1 MDTKAGNGM
10 ALMTAKL
17 IDNIAAKLINL
28 QTEAQKNNNNLWK
41 HAYMC
46 LYSAL
51 DGMYVCCMYVY
62 MYVCVY
68 RMRRFSSYAKDEYSA
83 IFAPA
88 FTTAIGPPTSL
99 PAKLYVCMHVWL

>member
-28 QTEAQKNNNNLWK
+28 QTEAKKNNNNLWK

-51 DGMYVCCMYVY
+51 DGMYVCMYG
-62 MYVCVY
+62 Y
-68 RMRRFSSYAKDEYSA
+68 RMKRFSSYAKDEYSA

-99 PAKLYVCMHVWL
+99 PAKLYACTHVWL